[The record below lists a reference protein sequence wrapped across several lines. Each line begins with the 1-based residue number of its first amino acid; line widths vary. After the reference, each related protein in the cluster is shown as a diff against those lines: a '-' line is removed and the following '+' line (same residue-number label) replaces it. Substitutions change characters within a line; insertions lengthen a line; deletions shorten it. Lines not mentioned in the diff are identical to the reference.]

1 METTASKLTVKLCQQ
16 SAHCLEIASLETAA
30 HSFLET
36 AAHSLETAAHSLET
50 DASNQQVQ
58 AAETADRDWVCVA
71 LMSPSVGS
79 CDDVRYAHPHT
90 CLRNHTQHTS
100 AYVSIRQEISC
111 VAGVLGGRSRGLF
124 RILEETVTHRLPLFG
139 TRCRCFCD
147 GRNRVMNLLD
157 DTSLKFK
164 APKRPDSVP
173 SQFCFSCPS
182 TSMLSPSGERAR
194 ARERSP
200 RESLR
205 QRERP
210 QAEREKEK
218 HANTHC
224 DSESALKEVGDIY

>member
-36 AAHSLETAAHSLET
+36 AAHSLETAAHFLET

-58 AAETADRDWVCVA
+58 AAAETTDRDW
-71 LMSPSVGS
+71 
-79 CDDVRYAHPHT
+79 
-90 CLRNHTQHTS
+90 
-100 AYVSIRQEISC
+100 VSIRQEISC

-173 SQFCFSCPS
+173 SQYCFSCPS

-218 HANTHC
+218 HANTQC
-224 DSESALKEVGDIY
+224 DSESALKEVGDIH